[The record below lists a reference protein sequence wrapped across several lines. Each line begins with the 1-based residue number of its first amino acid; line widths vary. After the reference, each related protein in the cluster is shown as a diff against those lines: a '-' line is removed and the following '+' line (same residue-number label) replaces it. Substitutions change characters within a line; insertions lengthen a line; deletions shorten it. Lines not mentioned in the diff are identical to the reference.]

1 MLWSFRSWPVMK
13 MVFLAALVASLILV
27 TQAVVPEHARQAGGS
42 KEKSHFLQADA
53 SGNVVDSET
62 STIRKRTS
70 YGRWEPP
77 WEETKH
83 HQSDHLMCGITE
95 QVGAHTDKYEDC
107 PSNCPYFAQNRKDD
121 KHCTFLCVPGSE
133 CGKWNPNKPIPDNIK
148 NSKTC
153 RGPKVAFCTTPK
165 LDGTDRCDQC
175 QSGFALH
182 HDDGQCYFSYWI
194 TIIGSV
200 IVFTLLMTIAFAW
213 FADMA
218 CRTPINE
225 GMVSKAEAWRSRSK
239 IINRDTHRTWGTF
252 STNLCEQDVAG
263 PGMLLHFRFQ
273 RFFIIWPFVVA
284 LVWTALAIYEPDL
297 FILGTRKFG
306 TPRHNCILVAWGY
319 ETQQRLMWTKVLFLA
334 IVYVG
339 SFISFLWFSVSQH
352 RQYLKMDLDEKT
364 MKDFALELKGLP
376 KLPGEQK
383 DVEQDI
389 KQLVEGAI
397 GKAGVVVGVS
407 VAWNYQSDDGE
418 KQETVEYLC
427 NKELTWRQIQWELG
441 VKNKAQNKAAPT
453 NKEVN
458 DFLDQE
464 RVKQQTDPSENYGA
478 IRKKLY
484 ALEKSVLGPEDD
496 KCDALGEEIVNKE
509 GHLAMEC
516 LKDIKSSDTAFVVFT
531 TEEEKKAALAMGL
544 EIEFKREIAQK
555 YGVEPTTKMV
565 LLDVSNEPA
574 NLNWHNFGE
583 SAVVFKVYIPALLI
597 WFFGFYCP
605 YALSLYNFNYD
616 NGAELPGYYSIV
628 FTIVVCGG
636 NATMYV
642 VCDIC
647 CDIIGFRYKDT
658 KQVTYML
665 MYLVACMINVFLDMY
680 VTYYT
685 ALKVM
690 VGLDFRTY
698 DGRRLADIDV
708 FTEQFETYAMQR
720 SLGANTFSYAWP
732 STFFLC
738 FVLEPFVTI
747 MVPYYVCKVFIK
759 SHREIR
765 GVTAENY
772 LMAFE
777 FDLGRYADILLNVF
791 LGILIFYFPGG
802 YIWSLFYAMCFSHCF
817 IYCFDHWRVLKV
829 IPYVKIVSMEVDWWA
844 QLTMGFC
851 CAVILSCL
859 VFKMNC
865 ETYAGYCLK
874 EFELLGACTVA
885 GTAHFIVHFL
895 LLYFLVPKLGERHDP
910 VDNTEA
916 DMEFKAVAA
925 YEPRTW
931 FSANPV
937 HCLRSKYI
945 QLNATE
951 RKEKIYCRVAAWGKE
966 HLLQKNEA
974 INCHFF
980 RSAAEVETYDF
991 RKSIKRALT
1000 KQAELEKGV

>member
-1 MLWSFRSWPVMK
+1 M
-13 MVFLAALVASLILV
+13 
-27 TQAVVPEHARQAGGS
+27 
-42 KEKSHFLQADA
+42 
-53 SGNVVDSET
+53 
-62 STIRKRTS
+62 
-70 YGRWEPP
+70 
-77 WEETKH
+77 
-83 HQSDHLMCGITE
+83 
-95 QVGAHTDKYEDC
+95 
-107 PSNCPYFAQNRKDD
+107 
-121 KHCTFLCVPGSE
+121 
-133 CGKWNPNKPIPDNIK
+133 
-148 NSKTC
+148 
-153 RGPKVAFCTTPK
+153 
-165 LDGTDRCDQC
+165 DGTDTC
-175 QSGFALH
+175 QKCQAGFKLH
-182 HDDGQCYFSYWI
+182 EADGQCYFDNW
-194 TIIGSV
+194 TLIIGGAL
-200 IVFTLLMTIAFAW
+200 VFTLLFVAVIAW
-213 FADMA
+213 FTDMCIREPVNA
-218 CRTPINE
+218 GAVR
-225 GMVSKAEAWRSRSK
+225 KAEAWRSRSK
-239 IINRDTHRTWGTF
+239 IMNRDKSPIRTWGLD
-252 STNLCEQDVAG
+252 TNLCETDVAG

-273 RFFIIWPFVVA
+273 RFFIIWPLCCA
-284 LVWTALAIYEPDL
+284 IVWTALACYEPDL

-352 RQYLKMDLDEKT
+352 RQYLKMDQDEKT

-407 VAWNYQSDDGE
+407 VAWNYQPDDGE
-418 KQETVEYLC
+418 KQEMVEYLC
-427 NKELTWRQIQWELG
+427 NKDLTWRQIQWELG
-441 VKNKAQNKAAPT
+441 IKAKAQNKAAPT
-453 NKEVN
+453 NKDVN

-531 TEEEKKAALAMGL
+531 TEEEKKAALEMGL

-555 YGVEPTTKMV
+555 YSVEPTTKMV
-565 LLDVSNEPA
+565 LLDVTNEPA

-583 SAVVFKVYIPALLI
+583 SAMVLNFFKGFFKVYIPALLI

-605 YALSLYNFNYD
+605 YAWSLYNFNYD
-616 NGAELPGYYSIV
+616 NGAELPGYYSII

-658 KQVTYML
+658 KQTVYML
-665 MYLVACMINVFLDMY
+665 MYLFACTFNVLLDMV
-680 VTYYT
+680 VTWYT
-685 ALKVM
+685 AMKIM
-690 VGLDFRTY
+690 TGLDFRTY
-698 DGRRLADIDV
+698 DGTRLADIDS
-708 FTEQFETYAMQR
+708 FTVQFETYAMQR
-720 SLGANTFSYAWP
+720 SLAENTYRYAFP

-738 FVLEPFVTI
+738 FTIEPFVTI
-747 MVPYYVCKVFIK
+747 LIPYYLGKVIIK

-765 GVTAENY
+765 GVCAENY

-829 IPYVKIVSMEVDWWA
+829 IPYVKIVSMAVDWWA
-844 QLTMGFC
+844 QVMMCGC

-859 VFKMNC
+859 VFKANC
-865 ETYAGYCLK
+865 ESYVGYCMQ
-874 EFELLGACTVA
+874 EMELISWCALA
-885 GTAHFIVHFL
+885 GTLHFIVHF
-895 LLYFLVPKLGERHDP
+895 
-910 VDNTEA
+910 
-916 DMEFKAVAA
+916 
-925 YEPRTW
+925 
-931 FSANPV
+931 
-937 HCLRSKYI
+937 
-945 QLNATE
+945 
-951 RKEKIYCRVAAWGKE
+951 
-966 HLLQKNEA
+966 
-974 INCHFF
+974 
-980 RSAAEVETYDF
+980 
-991 RKSIKRALT
+991 
-1000 KQAELEKGV
+1000 

>member
-1 MLWSFRSWPVMK
+1 MRGWSAVALGYLAMAQAAVLRQQGVQATDQSMK
-13 MVFLAALVASLILV
+13 NNFLLKVGSSSL
-27 TQAVVPEHARQAGGS
+27 
-42 KEKSHFLQADA
+42 K
-53 SGNVVDSET
+53 
-62 STIRKRTS
+62 
-70 YGRWEPP
+70 WEPP
-77 WEETKH
+77 WENTSH
-83 HQSDHLMCGITE
+83 HASSRLTCGVTE

-107 PSNCPYFAQNRKDD
+107 PAGCPYFAQNRKDTE
-121 KHCTFLCVPGSE
+121 HCTFLCVPGDQ
-133 CGKWNPNKPIPDNIK
+133 CGQWNPLKPIPDSIK
-148 NSKTC
+148 NTKTC
-153 RGPKVAFCTTPK
+153 RGPMVAFCTTPK
-165 LDGTDRCDQC
+165 LDGTDTCDVC
-175 QSGFALH
+175 MSGYALH
-182 HDDGQCYFSYWI
+182 HDDGQCYFSHWTAI
-194 TIIGSV
+194 IIGTV
-200 IVFTLLMTIAFAW
+200 IFVALFTVVIAW
-213 FADMA
+213 FTDMCIREPVNADQVE
-218 CRTPINE
+218 R
-225 GMVSKAEAWRSRSK
+225 AEAWRSRSK
-239 IINRDTHRTWGTF
+239 IMQQDADGTVHTYPTF
-252 STNLCEQDVAG
+252 STNLCTTDVAG
-263 PGMLLHFRFQ
+263 PGMMLHFRFQ
-273 RFFIIWPFVVA
+273 RFFIIWPLLVA
-284 LVWTALAIYEPDL
+284 MVWTALAIYEPDL

-339 SFISFLWFSVSQH
+339 SFIGFLWFSVDQD
-352 RQYLKMDLDEKT
+352 RQYKKLDVCEQT
-364 MKDFALELKGLP
+364 MKDFALELTGLP
-376 KLPGEQK
+376 PLPGTDK
-383 DVEQDI
+383 NVEEDL
-389 KQLVEGAI
+389 KAAVEDALKENGI
-397 GKAGVVVGVS
+397 EKGTVVGVS
-407 VAWNYQSDDGE
+407 IAWNYQSSDGNL
-418 KQETVEYLC
+418 QENVDNAC
-427 NKELTWRQIQWELG
+427 NADLFERQIEWELEEKG
-441 VKNKAQNKAAPT
+441 QIKKFEERSKLPKKTQEAERKLVEDALAAE
-453 NKEVN
+453 KEKGME
-458 DFLDQE
+458 DATED
-464 RVKQQTDPSENYGA
+464 YGA
-478 IRKKLY
+478 LRKWLY
-484 ALEKSVLGPEDD
+484 AKEKGVLGPDDAEDD
-496 KCDALGEEIVNKE
+496 DERIVQM
-509 GHLAMEC
+509 LQD
-516 LKDIKSSDTAFVVFT
+516 LKTSDTAFVVFT
-531 TEEEKKAALAMGL
+531 TEKNKESALDSLQEKGIK
-544 EIEFKREIAQK
+544 FKSKHADEVTLSVTA
-555 YGVEPTTKMV
+555 VC
-565 LLDVSNEPA
+565 NEPA
-574 NLNWHNFGE
+574 NLNWHNFGDP
-583 SAVVFKVYIPALLI
+583 SPNAMMMRFWYGFFTVYVPALLI
-597 WFFGFYCP
+597 WFFCFYVP
-605 YALSLYNFNYD
+605 YAWSLYNFNYD
-616 NGAELPGYYSIV
+616 NGAELPGYYSII

-642 VCDIC
+642 VCDLC

-665 MYLVACMINVFLDMY
+665 MYLVACMINVFLDMV

-698 DGRRLADIDV
+698 HGVRLADIDV

-720 SLGANTFSYAWP
+720 SLGANTYSYAWP

-747 MVPYYVCKVFIK
+747 LVPYQLGKIIIRT
-759 SHREIR
+759 HTEIR
-765 GVTAENY
+765 GTCAEAY

-817 IYCFDHWRVLKV
+817 IYCFDHWRVLNV
-829 IPYVKIVSMEVDWWA
+829 IPTVKIVSDAVDWWA
-844 QLTMGFC
+844 QVMMCFC
-851 CAVILSCL
+851 CAIILSCL

-865 ETYAGYCLK
+865 ETYAGYCIQ

-966 HLLQKNEA
+966 HLLQKNDA

-980 RSAAEVETYDF
+980 RSAAEIETYDF

>member
-1 MLWSFRSWPVMK
+1 MK
-13 MVFLAALVASLILV
+13 TCAAMRTLIQILCCLALANAAPLRRQLHDGAA
-27 TQAVVPEHARQAGGS
+27 TQ
-42 KEKSHFLQADA
+42 KLMKTDKHFLQAGA
-53 SGNVVDSET
+53 SS
-62 STIRKRTS
+62 
-70 YGRWEPP
+70 GRWEPP
-77 WEETKH
+77 WEDTHH
-83 HQSDHLMCGITE
+83 HQSLRLQCGITE

-107 PSNCPYFAQNRKDD
+107 PADCPYFAQNRKDAD
-121 KHCTFLCVPGSE
+121 FCTFLCVPGE
-133 CGKWNPNKPIPDNIK
+133 QCGQWNPNKPIPDSIK
-148 NSKTC
+148 NTKTC
-153 RGPKVAFCTTPK
+153 RGPKVAFCNTPK
-165 LDGTDRCDQC
+165 MDGTDTCAKC
-175 QSGFALH
+175 QAGFKLH
-182 HDDGQCYFSYWI
+182 AGDGQCYFDNW
-194 TIIGSV
+194 TAIIVGTLIFVVLFTVV
-200 IVFTLLMTIAFAW
+200 IAW
-213 FADMA
+213 FVDMCVREPVNA
-218 CRTPINE
+218 
-225 GMVSKAEAWRSRSK
+225 GMVTKAEAWRSRAK
-239 IINRDTHRTWGTF
+239 ILNRNKSPIGTWDLG
-252 STNLCEQDVAG
+252 TNLCETDVAG

-273 RFFIIWPFVVA
+273 RFFIIWPLFCA
-284 LVWTALAIYEPDL
+284 IVWTALACYEPDL

-334 IVYVG
+334 VVYVG

-352 RQYLKMDLDEKT
+352 RQYKKMDMDDKT
-364 MKDFALELKGLP
+364 MKDFAAELKGMP
-376 KLPGEQK
+376 FLPGDHE
-383 DVEQDI
+383 DVEKDI
-389 KQLVEGAI
+389 KTAVETAL
-397 GKAGVVVGVS
+397 GKTGVVVGVS

-418 KQETVEYLC
+418 KQEAIEYLC
-427 NKELTWRQIQWELG
+427 QRDLTWRQRQWELEL
-441 VKNKAQNKAAPT
+441 KHKASGKAPPT
-453 NKEVN
+453 PKDVN
-458 DFLDQE
+458 DVLE
-464 RVKQQTDPSENYGA
+464 AEKEKQLSDPSEEYGP

-484 ALEKSVLGPEDD
+484 AWEKSVLGPEDD
-496 KCDALGEEIVNKE
+496 KCDELPEEVVDKE
-509 GHLAMEC
+509 GHLTMEI
-516 LKDIKSSDTAFVVFT
+516 LKTLKSSDTAFIVFD
-531 TEEEKKAALAMGL
+531 TEEDKQAALGL
-544 EIEFKREIAQK
+544 EVEFKAELAKK
-555 YGVEPTTKMV
+555 YGLESKDAVVMT
-565 LLDVSNEPA
+565 LIDVVNEPA
-574 NLNWHNFGE
+574 NLNWHNFGPQFP
-583 SAVVFKVYIPALLI
+583 VLNFFKGFFKVYVPALLI

-605 YALSLYNFNYD
+605 YAWSLYNFNYD
-616 NGAELPGYYSIV
+616 NGAELPGYYSII

-665 MYLVACMINVFLDMY
+665 MYLCACMINVFLDMY

-720 SLGANTFSYAWP
+720 SLGGNTYAYAWP

-747 MVPYYVCKVFIK
+747 LVPYYLGRVIIK

-865 ETYAGYCLK
+865 ETYAGYCIQ
-874 EFELLGACTVA
+874 EFELLSACTIA
-885 GTAHFIVHFL
+885 GIAHFIVHSAL
-895 LLYFLVPKLGERHDP
+895 LIYLVPKLVGECKDEN
-910 VDNTEA
+910 VN
-916 DMEFKAVAA
+916 KKYSSVA
-925 YEPRTW
+925 EHESRTW
-931 FSANPV
+931 FSVNPV
-937 HCLRSKYI
+937 HCLRSKYVH
-945 QLNATE
+945 
-951 RKEKIYCRVAAWGKE
+951 KHSPHCRLAAWGKE
-966 HLLQKNEA
+966 HLLETNEK
-974 INCHFF
+974 IGCHYHTE
-980 RSAAEVETYDF
+980 AAVIESFEF
-991 RKSIKRALT
+991 RKSIKDLL
-1000 KQAELEKGV
+1000 KKGPASPRPDVDETAD

>member
-1 MLWSFRSWPVMK
+1 MQIIQLLCL
-13 MVFLAALVASLILV
+13 LAGS
-27 TQAVVPEHARQAGGS
+27 QAVSVSHKHGATEAHTLM
-42 KEKSHFLQADA
+42 KKDNHFLKA
-53 SGNVVDSET
+53 GT
-62 STIRKRTS
+62 SS
-70 YGRWEPP
+70 HWEPP
-77 WEETKH
+77 WENTKRH
-83 HQSDHLMCGITE
+83 ASTRLTCGVTE

-107 PSNCPYFAQNRKDD
+107 PADCPYFAQNRQDAD
-121 KHCTFLCVPGSE
+121 FCTFLCVPGDQ
-133 CGKWNPNKPIPDNIK
+133 CGRWNPNKPIPDSIK
-148 NSKTC
+148 NTKTC
-153 RGPKVAFCTTPK
+153 RGPKVSFCNTPK
-165 LDGTDRCDQC
+165 MDGTDTCQKC
-175 QSGFALH
+175 QSGFSLH
-182 HDDGQCYFSYWI
+182 HDDGQCYFENW
-194 TIIGSV
+194 TLIIGGLLTFT
-200 IVFTLLMTIAFAW
+200 IVFLAVIAW
-213 FADMA
+213 FTDMCIREPVNA
-218 CRTPINE
+218 GAVR
-225 GMVSKAEAWRSRSK
+225 KAEAWRSRSK
-239 IINRDTHRTWGTF
+239 IMNRDKSPIRTWDLD
-252 STNLCEQDVAG
+252 TNLCETDVAG

-273 RFFIIWPFVVA
+273 RFFIIWPLCCA
-284 LVWTALAIYEPDL
+284 IVWTALACYEPDL

-352 RQYLKMDLDEKT
+352 RQYLKMDQDEKT

-376 KLPGEQK
+376 KLPSEQK

-418 KQETVEYLC
+418 KQEMVEYLC
-427 NKELTWRQIQWELG
+427 NKDLTWRQIQWELG

-453 NKEVN
+453 NKDVN

-478 IRKKLY
+478 LRKKLY
-484 ALEKSVLGPEDD
+484 AIEKSVLGPEDD

-531 TEEEKKAALAMGL
+531 TEEEKKAALEMGL

-565 LLDVSNEPA
+565 LLDVTNEPA

-583 SAVVFKVYIPALLI
+583 SAMVLNFFKGFFKVYIPALLI

-605 YALSLYNFNYD
+605 YAWSLYNFNYD
-616 NGAELPGYYSIV
+616 NGAELPGYYSII

-647 CDIIGFRYKDT
+647 CDICGFRYKDT
-658 KQVTYML
+658 KQVAYML
-665 MYLVACMINVFLDMY
+665 MYLTACMINVFLDMY

-690 VGLDFRTY
+690 IGLDFRTY
-698 DGRRLADIDV
+698 DGRRLAHIDV

-720 SLGANTFSYAWP
+720 SLGGNTYAYAWP

-738 FVLEPFVTI
+738 FVIEPFVTI
-747 MVPYYVCKVFIK
+747 IVPYYLGKVIIK

-829 IPYVKIVSMEVDWWA
+829 IPYVKIVSMAVDWWA
-844 QLTMGFC
+844 QVTMCFC
-851 CAVILSCL
+851 CAVIMSCL

-874 EFELLGACTVA
+874 EYELLGACTIA
-885 GTAHFIVHFL
+885 GSAHFIVHVL
-895 LLYFLVPKLGERHDP
+895 LLVFLVPKLAGEKEDE
-910 VDNTEA
+910 NANQTFES
-916 DMEFKAVAA
+916 VAA
-925 YEPRTW
+925 HESRTW
-931 FSANPV
+931 FSVNPV
-937 HCLRSKYI
+937 HCLRSKHI
-945 QLNATE
+945 H
-951 RKEKIYCRVAAWGKE
+951 RHSPHCRLAYWGKE
-966 HLLQKNEA
+966 HLLETNEKIGCHYSTEAAA
-974 INCHFF
+974 IESF
-980 RSAAEVETYDF
+980 EF
-991 RKSIKRALT
+991 RKSIKSAIKRTSADEEFEET
-1000 KQAELEKGV
+1000 EAPESSR

>member
-1 MLWSFRSWPVMK
+1 MCIREPVN
-13 MVFLAALVASLILV
+13 
-27 TQAVVPEHARQAGGS
+27 AV
-42 KEKSHFLQADA
+42 
-53 SGNVVDSET
+53 
-62 STIRKRTS
+62 
-70 YGRWEPP
+70 
-77 WEETKH
+77 
-83 HQSDHLMCGITE
+83 
-95 QVGAHTDKYEDC
+95 QVE
-107 PSNCPYFAQNRKDD
+107 R
-121 KHCTFLCVPGSE
+121 
-133 CGKWNPNKPIPDNIK
+133 
-148 NSKTC
+148 
-153 RGPKVAFCTTPK
+153 
-165 LDGTDRCDQC
+165 
-175 QSGFALH
+175 
-182 HDDGQCYFSYWI
+182 
-194 TIIGSV
+194 
-200 IVFTLLMTIAFAW
+200 
-213 FADMA
+213 
-218 CRTPINE
+218 
-225 GMVSKAEAWRSRSK
+225 AEAWRSRSK
-239 IINRDTHRTWGTF
+239 IMQQDADGTVHTYPTF
-252 STNLCEQDVAG
+252 STNLCTTDVAG
-263 PGMLLHFRFQ
+263 PGMMLHFRFQ
-273 RFFIIWPFVVA
+273 AFFVIWPIFVA
-284 LVWTALAIYEPDL
+284 LVWCVLACYEPDL

-339 SFISFLWFSVSQH
+339 SFISFLWFSVSQN
-352 RQYLKMDLDEKT
+352 RQYLKMDQDEKT

-418 KQETVEYLC
+418 KQEMVEYLC
-427 NKELTWRQIQWELG
+427 NKDLTWRQIQWELG

-453 NKEVN
+453 NKDVN

-478 IRKKLY
+478 LRKKLY
-484 ALEKSVLGPEDD
+484 AIEKSVLGPEDD

-531 TEEEKKAALAMGL
+531 TEEEKKAALEMGL

-555 YGVEPTTKMV
+555 YSVEPTTKMV
-565 LLDVSNEPA
+565 LLDVTNEPA

-583 SAVVFKVYIPALLI
+583 SAMVLNFFKGFFKVYIPALLI

-605 YALSLYNFNYD
+605 YAWSLYNFNYD
-616 NGAELPGYYSIV
+616 NGAELPGYYSII

-665 MYLVACMINVFLDMY
+665 MYLCACMINVFLDMY

-738 FVLEPFVTI
+738 FVIEPFVTI
-747 MVPYYVCKVFIK
+747 LVPYYLGKIIIRT
-759 SHREIR
+759 HTEIR

-865 ETYAGYCLK
+865 ETYAGYCMQ
-874 EFELLGACTVA
+874 EFELISACTIA
-885 GTAHFIVHFL
+885 GIAHFIVHSAL
-895 LLYFLVPKLGERHDP
+895 LIYVVPKLVSEGEDKMS
-910 VDNTEA
+910 DTT
-916 DMEFKAVAA
+916 FKEVAKR
-925 YEPRTW
+925 ESRTW
-931 FSANPV
+931 FSVNPV
-937 HCLRSKYI
+937 HCLRSKH
-945 QLNATE
+945 LHKHSPHCLLAS
-951 RKEKIYCRVAAWGKE
+951 WGKE
-966 HLLQKNEA
+966 HLLEPNPKIGCYYSCEA
-974 INCHFF
+974 AH
-980 RSAAEVETYDF
+980 VEEYTMNF
-991 RKSIKRALT
+991 RKSIREALEA
-1000 KQAELEKGV
+1000 KKEAQEAEGEKPA